1 MVLNPRMMLGL
12 GGPARRPSMQFQQ
25 LNPAFQ
31 SDPRRILGQALMQQG
46 TSAAPVRTPLQGLG
60 RLSSALVGAY
70 LQRKAGDEQV
80 RREDEARDALLASL
94 PANASPMLRNLVQ
107 VNPGAVQSAM
117 ATSAFQPTSR
127 LMTQELPGAPG
138 AVVVGTESTGP
149 FGGTTFTPSSV
160 YKPTKPLK
168 QDFVTLTKADG
179 SSPVTLPLGDARI
192 GTLLGQGYIERQ
204 GSAPTFNIDQTGE
217 KTVVVESAKAG
228 IKTLTEDSEKYE
240 SNVEL
245 LNRLDVAKN
254 LLAEGMETGPIQSIL
269 MPFRKIGAD
278 LNLISEEQQM
288 QLSNQEVFDAIS
300 NYLIPRMRVK
310 GSGSTSDTEGAA
322 FAKATITIDK
332 NPRSNQMILAGM
344 RQLALRQNRLIREK
358 EDWFYDKDK
367 GNGTFQGFNKWADEN
382 VPAAFP
388 KIESDAELTSAV
400 ENGTIAVGDAFY
412 DALNKR
418 YEILTEDML

>member
-1 MVLNPRMMLGL
+1 MAHNPFHGL
-12 GGPARRPSMQFQQ
+12 MQPGRRPSMQFQQ

-31 SDPRRILGQALMQQG
+31 SDPRRILGQALMGQG
-46 TSAAPVRTPLQGLG
+46 TSTAPVRTPLEGLG

-70 LQRKAGDEQV
+70 LQRKAGDEAV
-80 RREDEARDALLASL
+80 SREDKARDALLASL
-94 PANASPMLRNLVQ
+94 PANASPMLTNLAQ
-107 VNPGAVQSAM
+107 TNPGALQTAM
-117 ATSAFQPTSR
+117 ATSAMQPTTTAF
-127 LMTQELPGAPG
+127 TQDIEGAPG
-138 AVVVGTESTGP
+138 AVGYGTKSIDPLTGAESTAFSGI
-149 FGGTTFTPSSV
+149 
-160 YKPTKPLK
+160 YKPQRPQK

-179 SSPVTLPLGDARI
+179 TSPVTLPLGDAQI

-217 KTVVVESAKAG
+217 KTVVVESARAG
-228 IKTLTEDSEKYE
+228 IKTLGEDSEKYE

-254 LLAEGMETGPIQSIL
+254 LLVGGMETGPIQRIL
-269 MPFRKIGAD
+269 LPFRKIGAD
-278 LNLISEEQQM
+278 LNLISEEEQM
-288 QLSNQEVFDAIS
+288 ELSNQEVFDAIS

-322 FAKATITIDK
+322 FQKATITIDK
-332 NPRSNQMILAGM
+332 NPQSNQMILAGM

-367 GNGTFQGFNKWADEN
+367 GNGTFRGFNKWADEN

-388 KIESDAELTSAV
+388 KIESDEELTSAI
-400 ENGTIAVGDAFY
+400 EDGTISVGDAFY